1 MVLVPSTT
9 RESVMFIPLRRAL
22 RRRIPPLTCAL
33 GLLLGGCTAYEAE
46 PLETLEILRALEEVR
61 LEGTTSEEVAPVVS
75 SLDVSDGLSLLE
87 ASAIAVRRNPSLL
100 ALRADLGVADAQLS
114 QAGLLSDPVI
124 GWSAGDPIADSIVE
138 GKVASTSWLSGFSL
152 TWTLPRPDELDSEE
166 GVAQAQIRSSAARL
180 AGAEWQL
187 VREVQLAYVRSLVAR
202 LRLGQNQR
210 LLEISRRTLGFLARA
225 RTAGASTALEESLA
239 RVAANT
245 VQADLLRARVQELRA
260 RQALNRLLGLPPDR
274 EWELQDTLDRFNLP
288 AEAEEEEEEELAQ
301 LVRESLERRPD
312 LSEVLSDYQRAEEQL
327 RLECARQWP
336 LVQIGTGLSIQIPIF
351 SKLNQPAIETAQKR
365 RVAARARVTAAIQD
379 VRAQIHAAAADLR
392 QAREVLK
399 LYRTALGPQTEETL
413 RLTEQA
419 FRAREVSPL
428 EILTAQR
435 QVVETQARFLAA
447 RQASAEAQIRLDSA
461 SGRLLPAARTPLP
474 QPDDTTTHP
483 SDDDQ
488 DSK

>member
-1 MVLVPSTT
+1 MGAAAW
-9 RESVMFIPLRRAL
+9 RAM
-22 RRRIPPLTCAL
+22 
-33 GLLLGGCTAYEAE
+33 
-46 PLETLEILRALEEVR
+46 
-61 LEGTTSEEVAPVVS
+61 
-75 SLDVSDGLSLLE
+75 
-87 ASAIAVRRNPSLL
+87 AVRRGSRARPDFAGRPQQPVPAC
-100 ALRADLGVADAQLS
+100 ALR
-114 QAGLLSDPVI
+114 
-124 GWSAGDPIADSIVE
+124 E
-138 GKVASTSWLSGFSL
+138 GRY
-152 TWTLPRPDELDSEE
+152 P
-166 GVAQAQIRSSAARL
+166 
-180 AGAEWQL
+180 
-187 VREVQLAYVRSLVAR
+187 
-202 LRLGQNQR
+202 
-210 LLEISRRTLGFLARA
+210 SR
-225 RTAGASTALEESLA
+225 
-239 RVAANT
+239 
-245 VQADLLRARVQELRA
+245 D
-260 RQALNRLLGLPPDR
+260 
-274 EWELQDTLDRFNLP
+274 
-288 AEAEEEEEEELAQ
+288 
-301 LVRESLERRPD
+301 
-312 LSEVLSDYQRAEEQL
+312 L